1 MKKLIISIFFLLTL
15 IPAQAES
22 IKFST
27 LNWKQLSEQAKYSK
41 KIIFVDFY
49 TTWCGPCKYLEK
61 EVFTH
66 ADVGSYFNEHFSSIR
81 INAESE
87 EQDLVKQMKI
97 QAYPTLIFFD
107 ANGVVLYRV
116 EGAPE
121 VEQLLEYGQK
131 AAALP
136 ELLKDDWKS
145 NPETLASY
153 LEALATHQPQ
163 QAEKLASGFLAKL
176 PQEELIKDENW
187 WILAEYVKDA
197 SDPSWQYALNN
208 AAYFAEAFGGF
219 LNYVESLGEEML
231 TKAVDLKDPEL
242 LTIKTNLDMLAR
254 NIQGDSSLK
263 REEFQLW
270 NLVCYSERLG
280 AENEYTTRLQEFL
293 KKYCWDEPT
302 YLTYHAAKILSGTYS
317 APVYANAIRWSER
330 ALVLDKDNYTA
341 YWLLAIGYSKTN
353 NLTKSNQALQNFLNL
368 SKADPLLSDKIS
380 ILLSS
385 F

>member
-1 MKKLIISIFFLLTL
+1 MKKLALSIFFLLALTQ
-15 IPAQAES
+15 AQAEG

-27 LNWKQLSEQAKYSK
+27 LNWKQLSEQAKSSN

-121 VEQLLEYGQK
+121 VEQLLQYGKK
-131 AAALP
+131 ASALP
-136 ELLKDDWKS
+136 LLLKNGWKS
-145 NPETLASY
+145 NSENLTAY

-163 QAEKLASGFLAKL
+163 QAEKIASEFLAKF
-176 PQEELIKDENW
+176 PQEDLIKDENW

-208 AAYFAEAFGGF
+208 ATTFAAKYGGF
-219 LNYVESLGEEML
+219 LNYVESLGEVIL
-231 TKAVDLKDPEL
+231 NKAVELKDPKL
-242 LTIKTNLDMLAR
+242 ILTKTDLDVLIR
-254 NIQGDSSLK
+254 RVQGDSSLS
-263 REEFQLW
+263 REQMQLW
-270 NLVCYSERLG
+270 NSISYFERIE
-280 AENEYTTRLQEFL
+280 AENEYTSTLHQYL
-293 KKYCWDEPT
+293 KKYCWEEPR
-302 YLTYHAAKILSGTYS
+302 YLTYYASKIFSGNHAPA
-317 APVYANAIRWSER
+317 VYTNAIQWAER
-330 ALVLDKDNYTA
+330 ALVLNKDNYVT
-341 YWLLAIGYSKTN
+341 YWILAIGYSKTN
-353 NLTKSNQALQNFLNL
+353 NLSKSNVALQNFLSQ
-368 SKADPLLSDKIS
+368 SKTDPELPDKVN
-380 ILLSS
+380 ILLTAY
-385 F
+385 